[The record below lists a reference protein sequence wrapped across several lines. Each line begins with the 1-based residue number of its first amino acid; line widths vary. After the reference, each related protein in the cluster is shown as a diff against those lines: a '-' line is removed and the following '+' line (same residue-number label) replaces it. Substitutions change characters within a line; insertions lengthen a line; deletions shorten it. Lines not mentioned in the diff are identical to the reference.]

1 MLTKVLIAN
10 RGEIAVRII
19 RTCRRLGIKTVSVYS
34 KIDAASLHVSLA
46 DEAYCLGDEWAY
58 LDIEKIVSVA
68 LKSRSEAV
76 HPGYGFLSENAAFSQ
91 ACRKAGL
98 IFIGP
103 SPEIIGVLG
112 DKIRA
117 RNAVAKLGIPV
128 LPGVTVSHNSKHNL
142 YDIARQIGY
151 PLLVKASAGGGGKGI
166 ALVKEPEELPSTI
179 ENVALLAKKFFT
191 DDRVYL
197 EQLIP
202 NCSHIEFQILADSH
216 GNVVHLGE
224 RDCSIQRKNQKL
236 IEETPSPK
244 LKFWQRREMSKAAVS
259 IAKEFGYT
267 GLGTVEFLVDL
278 LGNFF
283 FIEMNTRLQ
292 VEHPVTEMV
301 SGLDLVAEQI
311 RLACGERLGLNQ
323 NNIKLT
329 GWAVECRINAED
341 PVTFLPCPGKIH
353 RFHSPSGPW
362 VRVDSHIYNGYE
374 VPWAYDSL
382 LGKIITWGKN
392 RKEAI
397 SRMEC
402 ALSEFSVEGLV
413 TNIPFHLLVMRNRRF
428 LSGEYTTR
436 CARQLFS
443 QLLREGMLEELKTF
457 QLPQEG

>member
-1 MLTKVLIAN
+1 MLTKILIAN

-19 RTCRRLGIKTVSVYS
+19 RTCRRLGIKTVAIYS
-34 KIDAASLHVSLA
+34 EIDAASLHVSLA

-76 HPGYGFLSENAAFSQ
+76 HPGYGFLSENAAFSR
-91 ACRKAGL
+91 ACLEAGL

-103 SPEIIGVLG
+103 SPEIIGILG

-117 RNAVAKLGIPV
+117 RNAVARLGIPV
-128 LPGVTVSHNSKHNL
+128 LPGFPVGNDNAHNL
-142 YDIARQIGY
+142 YDTARQIGY
-151 PLLVKASAGGGGKGI
+151 PLLVKASAGGGGRGI
-166 ALVKEPEELPSTI
+166 ALVRTPEELPSTI
-179 ENVALLAKKFFT
+179 ENVALLAKKFFS
-191 DDRVYL
+191 DGRVYL

-202 NCSHIEFQILADSH
+202 NCSHIEYQILADSY

-224 RDCSIQRKNQKL
+224 RDCSIQRRNQKL

-259 IAKEFGYT
+259 IVKEFGYT

-301 SGLDLVAEQI
+301 CGLDLVAEQI
-311 RLACGERLGLNQ
+311 RLACGERLGFNQ
-323 NNIKLT
+323 NNVKLT
-329 GWAVECRINAED
+329 GWAIECRVNAED

-362 VRVDSHIYNGYE
+362 VRVDSHVYSGYE

-382 LGKIITWGKN
+382 LGKIITWGKD
-392 RKEAI
+392 RKEAV

-402 ALSEFSVEGLV
+402 ALGEFSVEGLV
-413 TNIPFHLLVMRNRRF
+413 TNVPFHLLVMRNRRF

-436 CARQLFS
+436 CARRLFS
-443 QLLREGMLEELKTF
+443 QLLREGMLEELKAF
-457 QLPQEG
+457 QFPGRE